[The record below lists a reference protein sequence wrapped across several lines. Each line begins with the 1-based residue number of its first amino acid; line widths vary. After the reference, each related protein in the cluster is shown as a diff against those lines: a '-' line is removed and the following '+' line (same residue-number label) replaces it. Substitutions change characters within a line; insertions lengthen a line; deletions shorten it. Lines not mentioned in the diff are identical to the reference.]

1 MSWWKKLVVGAATGA
16 VQETLGEKTKDL
28 NYIAAL
34 EEEEVVKLR
43 VRVKELE
50 SKLHTP

>member
-34 EEEEVVKLR
+34 EEEVVKLR